1 MRLCWGKASF
11 DVDADAED
19 AALKKVD
26 DADDDVPFR
35 RRRRK
40 RARDEMRDMV
50 TMMIRRDLMNFFG
63 EKSLTVFTKII
74 IDIKS
79 TRHRG
84 ETRIGREWTAGARSA
99 SSPAPRWAARSA
111 APWARATG
119 RTRRSRIKYACL

>member
-1 MRLCWGKASF
+1 MRFCWGKASF

-40 RARDEMRDMV
+40 RARDEMRDMM
-50 TMMIRRDLMNFFG
+50 MMIRRDMMNFCG
-63 EKSLTVFTKII
+63 GKILNCFYENLHRH
-74 IDIKS
+74 KKYA
-79 TRHRG
+79 RHRG